1 MKNPLNEVKRELE
14 KQKHQLRAELEQ
26 IETER
31 KKNRNDLQSVEELKS
46 QREGSDGER
55 LLINKDDLL
64 KSQWKLDEQKK
75 VRERKILNIEKA
87 LEPIEI
93 YEYNKGAEIG
103 K

>member
-1 MKNPLNEVKRELE
+1 MKTPLNLVKWELE

-31 KKNRNDLQSVEELKS
+31 KKNRNDLQSVEELIS
-46 QREGSDGER
+46 QREGSDGEM
-55 LLINKDDLL
+55 LLINKQDLL

-75 VRERKILNIEKA
+75 LCEKKILNIEKA

-93 YEYNKGAEIG
+93 YEYNK
-103 K
+103 